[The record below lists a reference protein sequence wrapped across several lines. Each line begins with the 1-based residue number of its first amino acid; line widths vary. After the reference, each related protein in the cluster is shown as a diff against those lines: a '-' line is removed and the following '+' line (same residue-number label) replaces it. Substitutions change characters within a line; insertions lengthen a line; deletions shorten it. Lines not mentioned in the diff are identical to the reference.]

1 MVKMTVKPEGENIQK
16 AIKWIS
22 VNFEENQNQPLHNLI
37 DKAVFKFD
45 LSPKD
50 TEFLISFFR
59 NHKKS

>member
-1 MVKMTVKPEGENIQK
+1 MTVKTEGENIQK